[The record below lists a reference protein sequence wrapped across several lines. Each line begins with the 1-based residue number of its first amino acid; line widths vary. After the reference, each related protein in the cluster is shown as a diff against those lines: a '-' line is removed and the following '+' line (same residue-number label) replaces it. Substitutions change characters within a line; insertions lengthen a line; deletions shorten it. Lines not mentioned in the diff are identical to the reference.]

1 MATLSS
7 NHLISELQDQI
18 KSSKQAFE
26 DLSREKLFSE
36 KVLDSLPGIFY
47 VYDENGN
54 LIRWNKNHETLTGY
68 TAEELPHRKMLEW
81 FSGEDQPRIATT
93 AERVFEEGGKL
104 SIEAHLII
112 KNNRRIPYYFTA
124 VRMSLAGKR
133 YLLGMGT
140 DLTEI
145 KKVESELLKSEVKYK
160 AIFQN
165 AVEGIYQSTVEG
177 TFVDANPAMANLLG
191 YTSVKD
197 LKQHVKNIKDQLY
210 VSKAVRKEFIRQL
223 KANQKVSGFETQFFR
238 KDGTKTWV
246 SIYATLIQGQERTSR
261 HIEGIVTDINEQKR
275 LTTEL
280 LEREAFLEK
289 ENIRLRSNLKDR
301 YKFCDIIGK
310 SPVMQEVYET
320 IIKASASDAN
330 VIIYGDSGTG
340 KELVAQAI
348 HQLSDRKALGFVPVH
363 CSAIP
368 ENLLESE
375 LFGYKKGA
383 FTGANLDKKGYLE
396 TANHGTLFLDEFGEI
411 SLNMQTKLL
420 RVLEGKT
427 YTPVGSTRPRKTDI
441 RIVAATNKNL
451 KQQVEQGLLREDL
464 YYRIHIIPIYLPPLK
479 ERREDIPLL
488 IEHFIKLYAKDSNQ
502 PALTGKMLDALLKYD
517 WPGNVREL
525 QNVLQRFT
533 TLNTLDLPNQK
544 DALRNEINLIESELS
559 FEDNDY
565 QSLVAEFEKSLFL
578 AVLEKHRWQRQKA
591 AASLGLP
598 LRTFY
603 RKMKSLG
610 INRHQ

>member
-1 MATLSS
+1 MTAPKSD
-7 NHLISELQDQI
+7 HLISDLQDQI

-26 DLSREKLFSE
+26 DLNREKLFSE

-68 TAEELPHRKMLEW
+68 TAHELPQRKMLDW
-81 FSGEDQPRIATT
+81 FSDEDQPRIATT
-93 AERVFEEGGKL
+93 AEKVFEIGGKQ

-112 KNNRRIPYYFTA
+112 KNNKRIPYYFTA
-124 VRMSLAGKR
+124 VRMSLEGKR

-145 KKVESELLKSEVKYK
+145 KKVENELLKSEVKYR

-165 AVEGIYQSTVEG
+165 AIEGIYQSTEDG
-177 TFVDANPAMANLLG
+177 SFVDANPAMANLLG
-191 YTSVKD
+191 YSSVKD
-197 LKQHVKNIKDQLY
+197 LKHHVKDIRDQIY
-210 VSKAVRKEFIRQL
+210 VSKAERRKFIQQL
-223 KANQKVSGFETQFFR
+223 KANQKVAGFETQFFK
-238 KDGTKTWV
+238 KDRTKTWV
-246 SIYATLIQGQERTSR
+246 SIYATLIQGEEGASR

-320 IIKASASDAN
+320 IIKASSSDAN

-348 HQLSDRKALGFVPVH
+348 HQLSDRKDLGFVPVH

-396 TANHGTLFLDEFGEI
+396 SADHGTLFLDEFGEI
-411 SLNMQTKLL
+411 SLNTQTKLL
-420 RVLEGKT
+420 RVLEDKT
-427 YTPVGSTRPRKTDI
+427 YTPVGSTRPHKTDI

-451 KQQVEQGLLREDL
+451 KQLVEQGLMREDL

-488 IEHFIKLYAKDSNQ
+488 IEHFVKLYSKDNNQ

-533 TLNTLDLPNQK
+533 TLNTLVLPIQK
-544 DALRNEINLIESELS
+544 DGLESDINPDDEELS
-559 FEDNDY
+559 MKDSDY
-565 QSLVAEFEKSLFL
+565 QSQMSEFERSLFL
-578 AVLEKHRWQRQKA
+578 AALEKHRWQRQKA

-598 LRTFY
+598 IRTFFY
-603 RKMKSLG
+603 KMKRLG
-610 INRHQ
+610 IKQQ

>member
-1 MATLSS
+1 MAPQT
-7 NHLISELQDQI
+7 NKDLINDLKNKI
-18 KSSKQAFE
+18 KSNNQSFE
-26 DLSREKLFSE
+26 ALNREKLFSE

-47 VYDENGN
+47 LYDENAN

-68 TAEELPHRKMLEW
+68 NASELSKRKMLEW
-81 FSGEDQPRIATT
+81 FSGDDQILIAET
-93 AERVFEEGGKL
+93 AGKVFEEGKKL
-104 SIEAHLII
+104 SVDAYLII
-112 KNNRRIPYYFTA
+112 KNNKKIPYFFTA
-124 VRMSLAGKR
+124 VRMTLEGKR

-145 KKVESELLKSEVKYK
+145 KKIENELLKSEQKYK

-165 AVEGIYQSTVEG
+165 AVEGIYQSTVSG
-177 TFVDANPAMANLLG
+177 KFIDANPAMANLLG
-191 YTSVKD
+191 WDSIEDLKLHVKD
-197 LKQHVKNIKDQLY
+197 IKKQIY
-210 VSKAVRKEFIRQL
+210 VSYKDRQEFIRQL
-223 KANQKVSGFETQFFR
+223 KTNQKVAGFETQFYR

-246 SIYATLIQGQERTSR
+246 SIFATLIQGDDETQK

-275 LTTEL
+275 ITKEL
-280 LEREAFLEK
+280 LEREASLKK

-310 SPVMQEVYET
+310 SAIMQKVYET
-320 IIKASASDAN
+320 IIKASATDAN

-348 HQLSDRKALGFVPVH
+348 HQLSDRKDRAFVPVH
-363 CSAIP
+363 CGAIP

-383 FTGANLDKKGYLE
+383 FTGADIDKKGFLE
-396 TANHGTLFLDEFGEI
+396 IAEGGTLFLDELGEI
-411 SLNMQTKLL
+411 SLNIQIKLL
-420 RVLEGKT
+420 RVLEGKA
-427 YTPVGSTRPRKTDI
+427 YTPVGSTKAHNTNI

-451 KQQVEQGLLREDL
+451 KQQVTLGLMREDL
-464 YYRIHIIPIYLPPLK
+464 YYRIHIIPLYMPPLK
-479 ERREDIPLL
+479 DRREDIPLL
-488 IEHFIKLYAKDSNQ
+488 IEHFIKLYAKDDS
-502 PALTGKMLDALLKYD
+502 PPKLTGKNLEALLNYD

-533 TLNTLDLPNQK
+533 TLDTIVLPNQGAEPDK
-544 DALRNEINLIESELS
+544 GMIPTKEKTTTKGRNYQILIS
-559 FEDNDY
+559 
-565 QSLVAEFEKSLFL
+565 EFEKSLFL
-578 AVLEKHRWQRQKA
+578 ASLENHRWHRQKA

-610 INRHQ
+610 ITRQQ